1 MAVQVPNIVA
11 GSDSELHDEPHVAGS
26 RITVWLL
33 HQRVERE
40 GLDPATVAD
49 RYDIALED
57 VYAALTYY
65 HRNPREMEQVAA
77 ARDDALSAAPS
88 AATLLPDDS

>member
-1 MAVQVPNIVA
+1 VPNIVSGA
-11 GSDSELHDEPHVAGS
+11 DSAIHDEPHVAGS

-33 HQRVERE
+33 YQRVEQQ

-49 RYDIALED
+49 RYDLALEE

-65 HRNPREMEQVAA
+65 HRNRREMEQIAA
-77 ARDDALSAAPS
+77 DRDAELSDAPAAIALLS
-88 AATLLPDDS
+88 DDS